1 MNRRKRDKS
10 FPLSSSSVHYSLVII
25 HRFFLVFLFFA
36 TSTLVADV
44 EDHLK
49 EVGEKSGMR
58 TLRNIDF
65 IYMINLDERPEK
77 FELSLDQLE
86 PYEITPCRFSAINGW
101 KLSLDT
107 LNDVGLRF
115 SPEMQGG
122 FMGTCY
128 LPNGNFEPSHE
139 IIERVGETYFCHCLS
154 RGAIGIALSHISILQ
169 DAWDSGYEAIWV
181 MEDDIEVIRD
191 PHLLSD
197 LIDKL
202 DALVGKENWDVLFT
216 DKDIRDQN
224 GFHKTTFWA
233 GRRPDFFLFSLAN
246 NYAMKKEIS
255 SDFYEIGARSGAHSM
270 ILRRSGIKKL
280 LQFFQA
286 HQIFFP
292 YDMEYILPP
301 GIKLFTV
308 REDIVSNLPKAPS
321 DNGGPNYL
329 QRKP

>member
-1 MNRRKRDKS
+1 MMKQFCLS
-10 FPLSSSSVHYSLVII
+10 LLFVSSSLI
-25 HRFFLVFLFFA
+25 
-36 TSTLVADV
+36 ADV

-49 EVGEKSGMR
+49 KVEEKSAMR
-58 TLRNIDF
+58 TIRNIDF

-77 FELSLDQLE
+77 FALSLNQLG
-86 PYEITPCRFSAINGW
+86 PYGIIPCRFPAVNGW
-101 KLSLDT
+101 KLSLET
-107 LNDVGLRF
+107 LNDVGLKF

-139 IIERVGETYFCHCLS
+139 IIERPGQTYFCHCLS

-169 DAWDSGYEAIWV
+169 DAWNSGYETIWI

-191 PHLLSD
+191 PRMLSD
-197 LIDKL
+197 YVDRL
-202 DALVGKENWDVLFT
+202 DDLVGEEGWDILFT

-224 GFHKTTFWA
+224 GFHKTTYWA

-255 SDFYEIGARSGAHSM
+255 SDFYEVGARSGAHSM
-270 ILRRSGIKKL
+270 ILRRSGIQKL

-292 YDMEYILPP
+292 YDMDYILPP
-301 GIKLFTV
+301 GIKLFTL
-308 REDIVSNLPKAPS
+308 REDIVSNLPKAAS
-321 DNGGPNYL
+321 DNGGPNYVKNL
-329 QRKP
+329 